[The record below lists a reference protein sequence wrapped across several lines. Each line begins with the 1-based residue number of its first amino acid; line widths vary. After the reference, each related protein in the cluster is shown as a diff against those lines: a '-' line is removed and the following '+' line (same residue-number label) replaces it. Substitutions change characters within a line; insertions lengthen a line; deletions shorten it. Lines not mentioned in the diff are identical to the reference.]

1 MSRLHDALEELSHDA
16 PRPTPHPDLW
26 HRGRRLRR
34 RDRVVSAGLVL
45 VMVLLVGGLATL
57 VTGPPALVGPAG
69 EVVPEGAVPR
79 QIEDVP
85 DHVTEPTDADL
96 AVGPVSVAFV
106 SGNDLP
112 VVVGATDGRYR
123 VLDLPG
129 WQDDSVLAVSPSGER
144 LAWLS
149 ATGRQTLDPALSV
162 LTTATGQVQTTRLVL
177 GAGLRPSAASWS
189 PDGTRIAWLGDLAGS
204 RGSGGGAVFGVVE
217 VADTLTETPAT
228 PSQRGLVGVAV
239 AEDGSLALGTQS
251 GGLLLDADTRDPR
264 LLPRTDGFP
273 GHFSPSG
280 DVLALETRVPA
291 QESST
296 VQVATGKQWRHAF
309 PADTFDASTSTPVG
323 WLDDRLQLLLVTS
336 EEDLASELVVT
347 TPEVDGTSTWRRG
360 IGTVDPVAASSLTVA
375 VDLLPDP
382 DGSSTQALTHD
393 FGEPDWPMSDETR
406 LGLLVGGGVLLAAL
420 LLTAYVLRRRT
431 RRLI

>member
-57 VTGPPALVGPAG
+57 VTGPRALVGPAG

-85 DHVTEPTDADL
+85 DHVTEPTGSDL
-96 AVGPVSVAFV
+96 AVGGASVSFV
-106 SGNDLP
+106 SGTGLP

-129 WQDDSVLAVSPSGER
+129 WRPGSDALALSPDGRRLAWQDGGDEGPTWLSILTLETGDVVTAEVDARPDVRLRDLAWSPAGTQVAWVGDAPVAPRTVTGVVSSGGTPQSSFDLRPAVRSVEGVAVDDLGVLAVS
-144 LAWLS
+144 
-149 ATGRQTLDPALSV
+149 GRDGSV
-162 LTTATGQVQTTRLVL
+162 
-177 GAGLRPSAASWS
+177 
-189 PDGTRIAWLGDLAGS
+189 
-204 RGSGGGAVFGVVE
+204 
-217 VADTLTETPAT
+217 
-228 PSQRGLVGVAV
+228 VAV
-239 AEDGSLALGTQS
+239 
-251 GGLLLDADTRDPR
+251 
-264 LLPRTDGFP
+264 LPDDEQRPLSRTAVEGAP
-273 GHFSPSG
+273 AHFSPSG
-280 DVLALETRVPA
+280 EWLALASGPGDSSVTVRIDGGRV
-291 QESST
+291 
-296 VQVATGKQWRHAF
+296 VRHPF
-309 PADTFDASTSTPVG
+309 PDGTFDSAAVRPAG
-323 WLDDRLQLLLVTS
+323 WIDDRFQLLVVQS
-336 EEDLASELVVT
+336 EADLESELVVT
-347 TPEVDGTSTWRRG
+347 TPEVDGTSTWRGG
-360 IGTVDPVAASSLTVA
+360 IGSVDPVVAASLTVA
-375 VDLLPDP
+375 VDLVPDP

-393 FGEPDWPMSDETR
+393 FGAPDWPMSDETR

-420 LLTAYVLRRRT
+420 LLTAYVLWRRT